1 MDFID
6 KRDEVVRTM
15 LKYGI
20 KNCDWCGLKKTDLA
34 DCAEEIVKNLHPLKT
49 VKQGET
55 LLLDNKLDVEV
66 ITPES
71 SVLIKDSRD
80 GMLRWVD
87 KERLKR
93 K

>member
-1 MDFID
+1 MYD
-6 KRDEVVRTM
+6 KVKDKLEQYERDGDYPKLKRELLILFNVV
-15 LKYGI
+15 GQS
-20 KNCDWCGLKKTDLA
+20 GQ
-34 DCAEEIVKNLHPLKT
+34 LKT

-55 LLLDNKLDVEV
+55 LILDNKLEVEV

-80 GMLRWVD
+80 GMLRWVG